1 MIAIGKDNKNIRS
14 LEISMQPIKVVRFLN
29 SYFLIFLVF
38 KHILTQNRKIGK
50 KKLRSV
56 LHRVDSA

>member
-29 SYFLIFLVF
+29 SYFLIFSLF
-38 KHILTQNRKIGK
+38 KHILIQNRKIGK

-56 LHRVDSA
+56 LYRVDSA